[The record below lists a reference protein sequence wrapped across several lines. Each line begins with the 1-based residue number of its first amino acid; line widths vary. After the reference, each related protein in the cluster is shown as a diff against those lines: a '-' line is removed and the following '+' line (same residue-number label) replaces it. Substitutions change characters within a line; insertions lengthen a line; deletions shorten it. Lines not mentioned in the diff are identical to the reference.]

1 MDIIWLAAAVA
12 FFGGCWGFVKL
23 LDKLQTEE

>member
-12 FFGGCWGFVKL
+12 FFALTVASSKFL
-23 LDKLQTEE
+23 ERLRAED